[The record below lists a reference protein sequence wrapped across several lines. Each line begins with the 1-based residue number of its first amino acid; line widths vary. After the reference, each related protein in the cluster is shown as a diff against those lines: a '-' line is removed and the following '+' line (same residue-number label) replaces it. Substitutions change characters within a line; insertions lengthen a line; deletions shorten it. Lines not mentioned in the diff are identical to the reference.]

1 MWLRNYSEHAI
12 TIFKKEYILKLK
24 FQNMAIENLSA
35 TKQFAAVVSR
45 GKWSSCQKSM
55 SITNMY

>member
-1 MWLRNYSEHAI
+1 
-12 TIFKKEYILKLK
+12 
-24 FQNMAIENLSA
+24 MAIENLSA